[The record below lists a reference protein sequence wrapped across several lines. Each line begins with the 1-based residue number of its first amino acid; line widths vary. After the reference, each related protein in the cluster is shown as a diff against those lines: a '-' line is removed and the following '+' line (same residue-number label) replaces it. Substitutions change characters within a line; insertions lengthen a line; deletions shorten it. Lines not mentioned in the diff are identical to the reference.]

1 LATRRGALRQGK
13 RLALCDVA
21 DGASAPRKGV
31 AGEKTL
37 ADREAFG
44 GFLAVFF
51 RKIAFAAWNFGANPL

>member
-1 LATRRGALRQGK
+1 LASRRGALRQAK

-21 DGASAPRKGV
+21 DSASVEERRFRR
-31 AGEKTL
+31 KTL
-37 ADREAFG
+37 SDRGAFG